1 MGSETLAVKIMNH
14 FDGSPGGINEYDGQ
28 YGTGKPI
35 KSGDVLQGVIR
46 FQLLPPAAPCPNA
59 KSR

>member
-1 MGSETLAVKIMNH
+1 MNH

-35 KSGDVLQGVIR
+35 KPGDVLKGWSGSSFCHRLREGIE
-46 FQLLPPAAPCPNA
+46 
-59 KSR
+59 

>member
-1 MGSETLAVKIMNH
+1 MNH

-35 KSGDVLQGVIR
+35 KPGDVLQGVVR
-46 FQLLPPAAPCPNA
+46 FQLLPPTAQ
-59 KSR
+59 SD